1 LRASR
6 RTATSEI
13 VPAAILRDARRANPR
28 AELLRMRSVGLSS
41 IHSIRLVSWN
51 RSTRDRIPATYVNR
65 EDVVAGGLMSYGTD
79 VADSFRQAGVYTGSI
94 LKGVKPAELPVLQA
108 TSTPLNRHW
117 QAFRGGLLRPSRPG
131 EFHPEP
137 LTDPD
142 LTLSRHPARATARRL
157 PPSIEYRVP
166 PVAG

>member
-1 LRASR
+1 MSAMPRKRRLAVKMWRSR
-6 RTATSEI
+6 
-13 VPAAILRDARRANPR
+13 
-28 AELLRMRSVGLSS
+28 
-41 IHSIRLVSWN
+41 
-51 RSTRDRIPATYVNR
+51 
-65 EDVVAGGLMSYGTD
+65 
-79 VADSFRQAGVYTGSI
+79 
-94 LKGVKPAELPVLQA
+94 
-108 TSTPLNRHW
+108 
-117 QAFRGGLLRPSRPG
+117 RPSRPG

>member
-1 LRASR
+1 M
-6 RTATSEI
+6 TG
-13 VPAAILRDARRANPR
+13 R

-108 TSTPLNRHW
+108 TKWSGNHVDCCDAHFISEMGYNLIT
-117 QAFRGGLLRPSRPG
+117 GGLGTTSMRP
-131 EFHPEP
+131 HP
-137 LTDPD
+137 TGWDPRG
-142 LTLSRHPARATARRL
+142 SF
-157 PPSIEYRVP
+157 VP
-166 PVAG
+166 KPD

>member
-1 LRASR
+1 
-6 RTATSEI
+6 
-13 VPAAILRDARRANPR
+13 
-28 AELLRMRSVGLSS
+28 M
-41 IHSIRLVSWN
+41 
-51 RSTRDRIPATYVNR
+51 
-65 EDVVAGGLMSYGTD
+65 
-79 VADSFRQAGVYTGSI
+79 
-94 LKGVKPAELPVLQA
+94 PVLRCNRNDCSGSKARITAPQHCCPLHPNKQTPTGRVYSNA
-108 TSTPLNRHW
+108 TLW
-117 QAFRGGLLRPSRPG
+117 PSRPG

>member
-1 LRASR
+1 MVAHYQRSR
-6 RTATSEI
+6 NQERVDSRCSLKIPRWSPARPLAWPGREPINLPGGQFARVRYAPIAHQIPHRSE
-13 VPAAILRDARRANPR
+13 LT
-28 AELLRMRSVGLSS
+28 L
-41 IHSIRLVSWN
+41 W
-51 RSTRDRIPATYVNR
+51 
-65 EDVVAGGLMSYGTD
+65 
-79 VADSFRQAGVYTGSI
+79 
-94 LKGVKPAELPVLQA
+94 
-108 TSTPLNRHW
+108 
-117 QAFRGGLLRPSRPG
+117 PSRPG